1 MTTLPPALSEAEQKD
16 ILALGAR
23 IEAHIAEQW
32 QPLLEENDEVL
43 RVAYERSG
51 DAAYGVYLGLIFRPI
66 RILMEQAGLRAN
78 PHFPGDFDAS
88 REWGNED
95 ESDNQRWMWT
105 TIENADGQTLGTLVT
120 IAHHS
125 HQGFHIPRAPGLLA
139 LREVGKAAVEAELS
153 HRSADFAAATEF
165 SVWYAEYL
173 KSQGEEA

>member
-1 MTTLPPALSEAEQKD
+1 MTTLPPALSEAEQND
-16 ILALGAR
+16 ITALGQR

-32 QPLLEENDEVL
+32 RPMLAENDEVL
-43 RVAYERSG
+43 RIAYERSG
-51 DAAYGVYLGLIFRPI
+51 DAAYGVFLGLLFRPI

-105 TIENADGQTLGTLVT
+105 TIENADGQALGTLVT

-125 HQGFHIPRAPGLLA
+125 HQGFHVPRAPGLLA
-139 LREVGKAAVEAELS
+139 LREVGKSEVEAELS
-153 HRSADFAAATEF
+153 RRSADFASATEF

-173 KSQGEEA
+173 KGQGEEA